1 MGTDAGALR
10 PVDVND
16 RYGAPVWKTPSGTRP
31 GLCLDVSDGGATE
44 DRATAVSAKEA
55 THAVEDDATRA
66 DELNASGS
74 SSVPSLAPFEEL
86 PRWAAAGVQQHER
99 ERAERETEKL
109 ANLAKV
115 AAGSKW
121 AANAPGG
128 YAPKLEGLSASVIDH
143 GDVDV
148 RIDEDEDRPDKENE
162 PTRSPRRAPS
172 VVSLK
177 PLDDDDDA
185 LYYAESEPGGAL
197 AEHSAAPGAAFGV
210 VTTSPRREGSDVVAT
225 DETVVHDGIEATTP
239 AHDAKA
245 EELSEDRPKDK
256 DRPKGVFA
264 RVAAMLGRGEETS
277 EPPRQEGATR
287 RGTRKTAADAVLGAA
302 EVGVPDPRRE
312 QVRGTA
318 RRGLGRRRRG
328 GDGFGGIRIVGGRIV
343 GG

>member
-1 MGTDAGALR
+1 MGTDAGALKLR

-162 PTRSPRRAPS
+162 PTRSPA
-172 VVSLK
+172 
-177 PLDDDDDA
+177 
-185 LYYAESEPGGAL
+185 
-197 AEHSAAPGAAFGV
+197 
-210 VTTSPRREGSDVVAT
+210 
-225 DETVVHDGIEATTP
+225 
-239 AHDAKA
+239 
-245 EELSEDRPKDK
+245 
-256 DRPKGVFA
+256 
-264 RVAAMLGRGEETS
+264 
-277 EPPRQEGATR
+277 
-287 RGTRKTAADAVLGAA
+287 
-302 EVGVPDPRRE
+302 
-312 QVRGTA
+312 A
-318 RRGLGRRRRG
+318 RRPW
-328 GDGFGGIRIVGGRIV
+328 
-343 GG
+343 